1 MLGSVAPDAITMQDT
16 QTFLES
22 LLQDDQNNEFHMP
35 PYSGKRLGGLFGMV
49 FGVRPGSKSRVF
61 PPDFEPIITQ
71 AVNDVFATLTPRE
84 ERVLRMRLGLNA
96 QQQQYTQQAVADHFA
111 VTRARIRQIE
121 NKAFRK
127 LRHPVR
133 ARGLKVF
140 LETPEAELR
149 RFLQQRSSP
158 QRLAELVPVIEK
170 IRRLEP
176 SLIAHLQQHNDDL
189 AKIHPLLFEH
199 LFAEF
204 LAAQGFDDV
213 RLVGRNA
220 KTSADIFAAKFI
232 PGPDVPMRFFVEVK
246 RWKDMIGIEVINQ
259 VLGAFLGERE
269 RFGWNAA
276 LVVTVGGFRD
286 FEKWS
291 REELSLKGLHLKD
304 RDDLLRYL
312 DGYKQHSNGLWLPNP
327 RTDL

>member
-1 MLGSVAPDAITMQDT
+1 MQRTKTLKLKDLMGGDPNNLLRKRQYSVT
-16 QTFLES
+16 QV
-22 LLQDDQNNEFHMP
+22 
-35 PYSGKRLGGLFGMV
+35 GGLFGKI
-49 FGVRPGSKSRVF
+49 FGVTPGSKAPLFAPEYEV
-61 PPDFEPIITQ
+61 DFTQ
-71 AVNDVFATLTPRE
+71 GVDAVLSTLSVPE
-84 ERVLRMRLGLNA
+84 EKVIRMRLGLNSR
-96 QQQQYTQQAVADHFA
+96 QQSYTQQEIAGHLLISRRRV
-111 VTRARIRQIE
+111 RQIE
-121 NKAFRK
+121 NKALLK
-127 LRHPVR
+127 LRHPSR
-133 ARGLKVF
+133 SHGLEAFLKSELRDF
-140 LETPEAELR
+140 LE
-149 RFLQQRSSP
+149 QRSSP
-158 QRLAELVPVIEK
+158 QRLAELVPVVEK

-176 SLIAHLQQHNDDL
+176 SLIAHLQQHNEDL
-189 AKIHPLLFEH
+189 GKIHPLLFEH

-232 PGPDVPMRFFVEVK
+232 PGPDIPMRLFVEVK
-246 RWKDMIGIEVINQ
+246 RWKHTIGIQVINQ

-269 RFGWNAA
+269 RVGWNAA

-291 REELSLKGLHLKD
+291 REELALKGLYLKD

-312 DGYKQHSNGLWLPNP
+312 DGYKQHANGLWLPNP

>member
-1 MLGSVAPDAITMQDT
+1 MQDT
-16 QTFLES
+16 QTFIES
-22 LLQDDQNNEFHMP
+22 LLQDDQNRKFPLP
-35 PYSGKRLGGLFGMV
+35 PYSGKRLGGLFGAI
-49 FGVRPGSKSRVF
+49 FGVSPGAKSPVF
-61 PPDFEPIITQ
+61 PPEFERIITE
-71 AVNDVFATLTPRE
+71 AVDQVFATLTPRE
-84 ERVLRMRLGLNA
+84 EQVLRMRLGLNTK
-96 QQQQYTQQAVADHFA
+96 QQQYTQQAVADHFA
-111 VTRARIRQIE
+111 ATRFRIRQIE

-176 SLIAHLQQHNDDL
+176 ALIRHLQQHNDDL
-189 AKIHPLLFEH
+189 DKIHPLLFEH

-204 LAAQGFDDV
+204 LAAQEFEDV
-213 RLVGRNA
+213 RLVGRNP
-220 KTSADIFAAKFI
+220 KTSADIFATKFI
-232 PGPDVPMRFFVEVK
+232 PGPDIPMRVFVEVK
-246 RWKDMIGIEVINQ
+246 RWKDTIGVEVINQ

-291 REELSLKGLHLKD
+291 REELTLKNVHLND
-304 RDDLLRYL
+304 RTDLLRYL
-312 DGYKQHSNGLWLPNP
+312 DGYKQHANGLWLPNP

>member
-1 MLGSVAPDAITMQDT
+1 MTT
-16 QTFLES
+16 QETQLFKKEDLVQGES
-22 LLQDDQNNEFHMP
+22 QKP
-35 PYSGKRLGGLFGMV
+35 PYSGKQLGVLFGMI
-49 FGVRPGSKSRVF
+49 FGVSPGLRAPVF
-61 PPDFEPIITQ
+61 PPEYEPIITD
-71 AVNDVFATLTPRE
+71 AVEAALLTLTPRE
-84 ERVLRMRLGLNA
+84 ERVLKLRLGLNPS
-96 QQQQYTQQAVADHFA
+96 QKKHTQADTA
-111 VTRARIRQIE
+111 YLLNSSILRIRQVE
-121 NKAFRK
+121 RKALRK
-127 LRHPVR
+127 LRRPSR
-133 ARGLKVF
+133 ADGLKVF
-140 LETPEAELR
+140 LESPEAELR
-149 RFLQQRSSP
+149 KFLEQRSSP
-158 QRLAELVPVIEK
+158 QLLAELVPVIEK
-170 IRRLEP
+170 IQRLEP
-176 SLIAHLQQHNDDL
+176 SLIAHLQQHNEDL

-232 PGPDVPMRFFVEVK
+232 PGPDIPMRVFVEVK
-246 RWKDMIGIEVINQ
+246 RWKHTIGIEVINQ

-276 LVVTVGGFRD
+276 LVVTVGGVSD

-291 REELSLKGLHLKD
+291 REELALKGLFLKD

-312 DGYKQHSNGLWLPNP
+312 DGYKQHANGLWLPNP

>member
-1 MLGSVAPDAITMQDT
+1 MMQQDS
-16 QTFLES
+16 QLLNIEHF
-22 LLQDDQNNEFHMP
+22 LQDMP
-35 PYSGKRLGGLFGMV
+35 PLRHSGKHLGGLFGAV
-49 FGVRPGSKSRVF
+49 FGVASGSKSPVF
-61 PPDFEPIITQ
+61 PPEFEPVITQ
-71 AVNDVFATLTPRE
+71 AVETVFATLTPRE
-84 ERVLRMRLGLNA
+84 EKVLKMRLGLNA
-96 QQQQYTQQAVADHFA
+96 TQKQHTQQAVADHFG
-111 VTRARIRQIE
+111 VTRLRIRQIE
-121 NKAFRK
+121 SKALRK
-127 LRHPVR
+127 LRHPSR
-133 ARGLKVF
+133 AKGLKVF
-140 LETPEAELR
+140 LESPDAELR
-149 RFLQQRSSP
+149 KFLEQRSSP

-176 SLIAHLQQHNDDL
+176 SLIAHLQQHNEDL

-232 PGPDVPMRFFVEVK
+232 PGPDIPMRVFVGVK
-246 RWKDMIGIEVINQ
+246 RWKDTIGIEVINQ

-291 REELSLKGLHLKD
+291 REELALKGLYLKE

-312 DGYKQHSNGLWLPNP
+312 DGYKQHASGLWLPNP